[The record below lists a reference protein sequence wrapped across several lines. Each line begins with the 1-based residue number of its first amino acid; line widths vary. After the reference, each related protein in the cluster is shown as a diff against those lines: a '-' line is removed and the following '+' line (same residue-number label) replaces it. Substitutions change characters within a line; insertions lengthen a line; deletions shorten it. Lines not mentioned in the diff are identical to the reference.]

1 MNAIYSLIKN
11 EEAVQYIS
19 KLDMINFDR
28 IILNKIF
35 LRSDEIRSKY
45 HSENLLEAILG
56 VDIRGPSD
64 FIDGIEEFIGSIPDQ
79 PWFIEINES
88 LLDGFEFLSESM
100 GDFDAVFE
108 AIGIEIPDGLDILPG
123 MTEIILGVRL
133 IMDYTDVKK
142 EFSNMPTENQ
152 NRIIM
157 AKTLVTLSRF
167 GVTTTLTTLGGISGG
182 AVGMAFLGVGSII
195 GTPVGAITGAY
206 AASKINKKVMP
217 HAREMIFSLLEID
230 TEDIFY
236 FKNKERIDL
245 IGQNLR
251 DFKLQLQSN

>member
-1 MNAIYSLIKN
+1 MKAIYSLIKN
-11 EEAVQYIS
+11 DETIKYIS
-19 KLDMINFDR
+19 QLDVINLDR

-45 HSENLLEAILG
+45 YTENFFESILG
-56 VDIRGPSD
+56 IDIRGPGD
-64 FIDGIEEFIGSIPDQ
+64 FIDGLEEFIGSIPDQ
-79 PWFIEINES
+79 AWFVEINEG

-152 NRIIM
+152 NRLFM

-167 GVTTTLTTLGGISGG
+167 GVTATLTTLGGISGG
-182 AVGMAFLGVGSII
+182 ATGVAFGGVGSII
-195 GTPVGAITGAY
+195 GAPVGAITGAY
-206 AASKINKKVMP
+206 TASKLNKKVMP
-217 HAREMIFSLLEID
+217 YSREMIFSLLEID

-245 IGQNLR
+245 IGHKLR
-251 DFKLQLQSN
+251 DFRLQLQSN

>member
-1 MNAIYSLIKN
+1 MNALNSLLKNGDFIKN
-11 EEAVQYIS
+11 IPQLDGI
-19 KLDMINFDR
+19 KLR
-28 IILNKIF
+28 EVIIKRIF
-35 LRSDEIRSKY
+35 LNSDELRKEY
-45 HSENLLEAILG
+45 QKERLLEGFFG
-56 VDIRGPSD
+56 VDVRGPQD
-64 FIDGIEEFIGSIPDQ
+64 YIEGIEKFINSIPDEE
-79 PWFIEINES
+79 WFIEMNEG

-108 AIGIEIPDGLDILPG
+108 AIGIDIPDGLDILPG

-142 EFSNMPTENQ
+142 EFSDMPTENQ
-152 NRIIM
+152 NRLIM

-182 AVGMAFLGVGSII
+182 AIGTAFLGVGSII

-206 AASKINKKVMP
+206 AASKLNKKVMP
-217 HAREMIFSLLEID
+217 HSREMIFSLLEID

-236 FKNKERIDL
+236 FKNKERVDS
-245 IGQNLR
+245 IGQRLR